1 VTGLLDMV
9 VEVEHRFAA
18 APEQVFAL
26 LSDVEAMAGL
36 GPEHEQAI
44 WTDASRTAFTGRNRM
59 GDAVWEV
66 PCFVVEDSAPTRF
79 AWTVGPVSS
88 PSATWSY
95 DLWPDGDGTLV
106 RQRFAHGPGPTYLR
120 GYVEQHPDRAERAI
134 AGRAEMLR
142 ANMLTVLAAADARL
156 RSGRP

>member
-1 VTGLLDMV
+1 LLLDMV

-18 APEQVFAL
+18 APEQVFTM

-36 GPEHEQAI
+36 GPEHEQAT
-44 WTDASRTAFTGRNRM
+44 WTDTSRTN
-59 GDAVWEV
+59 
-66 PCFVVEDSAPTRF
+66 
-79 AWTVGPVSS
+79 
-88 PSATWSY
+88 
-95 DLWPDGDGTLV
+95 
-106 RQRFAHGPGPTYLR
+106 LR
-120 GYVEQHPDRAERAI
+120 GYVEQHPDRAEQAI